1 MDSASD
7 CRAFPKAVTVVFIL
21 LIALLGTLSLAQQ
34 PSKIVW
40 MGRVTSVDQQT
51 IHAASGPQGT
61 LTSLTITLASGGNVW
76 KKTTRNDFSAIRVGD
91 EISVRGYRVASGELA
106 ATDIWANITRFSGLI
121 VNVNGNEYQVREYR
135 TRQTRTAVVDSDTA
149 SGAGTLPLLP
159 TDLRV
164 GRDVETIGLLLPDGK
179 VAASRVYITIDGLPL
194 GVKNPKVLDPR
205 NAPPST
211 QK

>member
-1 MDSASD
+1 
-7 CRAFPKAVTVVFIL
+7 
-21 LIALLGTLSLAQQ
+21 
-34 PSKIVW
+34 
-40 MGRVTSVDQQT
+40 
-51 IHAASGPQGT
+51 
-61 LTSLTITLASGGNVW
+61 
-76 KKTTRNDFSAIRVGD
+76 
-91 EISVRGYRVASGELA
+91 VRGYRVASGELA

-159 TDLRV
+159 TDLQV

-194 GVKNPKVLDPR
+194 RVKNPKVLDPEMLRRQQR
-205 NAPPST
+205 NRFEAGLGI
-211 QK
+211 